1 MPLENVFCGV
11 DIGNALSGE
20 RLLLRLFPGWL
31 VDGGFL
37 LSVSAQ
43 RWGPIH
49 RFPVFVHLCFAI
61 VHLLT
66 LVLNQEVPWLGSGC
80 ASGCRCVA
88 QVEVGLVSLLLRL
101 QVCTTTAH
109 LTFVVHAL
117 PQPTRL
123 QLTISAH
130 SQQELHSEQGGS

>member
-1 MPLENVFCGV
+1 MGACSAPQTWGREAAAS
-11 DIGNALSGE
+11 AL
-20 RLLLRLFPGWL
+20 PGWL
-31 VDGGFL
+31 VAGGVL

-43 RWGPIH
+43 WWGPTH
-49 RFPVFVHLCFAI
+49 RFPVFVHFCFAM

-66 LVLNQEVPWLGSGC
+66 LVLNQEVPLLGSGC
-80 ASGCRCVA
+80 ASACRCVA

-101 QVCTTTAH
+101 QVGTATAH

-123 QLTISAH
+123 QLTISVH
-130 SQQELHSEQGGS
+130 SQQELHGEQGGS